1 MMKKI
6 PNYQPDQLENQ
17 IIKFWQDNKIFEK
30 SLDKTKGGEVYSFY
44 DGPPFANGLPH
55 FGHNL
60 VTAIKDAFGRYET
73 MRGHYVPRRLGWD
86 CHGLPV
92 ETKIEKELGIKN
104 KRDIEERV
112 GIANFNQACRASVFK
127 YKDQWEKLFT
137 RLGRW
142 ADSEDYYATLDDN
155 YIESVWW
162 VFSEAYKQGLVY
174 QGQRPTG
181 YCPRCATP
189 LSNFELNQGYKDNVK
204 DPSLVVKFPLKN
216 QENTYFLV
224 WTTTPW
230 TLPGNLAIAISPSQ
244 TYFKVKIDDQ
254 FLILAEERL
263 GLLGKQDYRVVDQY
277 LGQDLISQEYQALY
291 PADSQLDS
299 EQLDRV
305 YRLYPGD
312 FVSMEE
318 GSGLVHI
325 APAFGEDDN
334 TLAKEYDLPVLI
346 SVDQH
351 GMMADYTD
359 FAGVFVKDA
368 DKLVIEE
375 LEGRDLVFESKQIR
389 HTYPFCWRCD
399 SPLIYYVVDTWYIEV
414 SKLREKLV
422 HSNQDIRW
430 IPEHFKDGRFGNWL
444 AGARDWAV
452 SRNRY
457 WGSPIPIWHCKET
470 GEYVVV
476 SSLAELRKL
485 SVESIEELDLHRPG
499 IDNIK
504 LRTPSG
510 GVATRV
516 EEVFDCWFESGAMP
530 YASIHYPFENKDL
543 FDKSF
548 PAKFI
553 AEGQDQ
559 TRGWFYT
566 LHVLAAI
573 LYDRPAFENVV
584 VNGLVLASD
593 GKKLSKKLKNY
604 NDPEEVINQFGAD
617 SLRFYLL
624 NSAATNGQ
632 SIKFIEKDL
641 ATIKRNVMMTLYAS
655 VSFLT
660 LYAEI
665 DSYQPDQLIRP
676 TKLISPLDNWILARL
691 DQTNQEIVQ
700 AMDDYQF
707 FNATSPL
714 VKLIDDLSNW
724 YIRRS
729 RKRFW
734 KSDNDQDKNQAYQTL
749 HYVLVEITKLMAPW
763 SPFISEYLYGQ
774 LMQGVGGSLESVHLV
789 SWPLVVEPDQE
800 ILSQMIRLRDLVT
813 EGLAQRAKAGI
824 KLRQPL
830 ASAKVRTNFGL
841 NQELIEILTD
851 ELNLKQVKEDDQ
863 LDQDI
868 LVDLE
873 LTDRLIAEGMIR
885 DLVRQVQST
894 RKKLDLE
901 VTDRIKLMVDTES
914 ETVSLAIKEF
924 EGVIS
929 TEVLADQIDF
939 AKLSNPDN
947 QFELGEQVVR
957 ILITKS

>member
-6 PNYQPDQLENQ
+6 PNYQPEKLEDQ
-17 IIKFWQDNKIFEK
+17 IIKFWQDNQIFEK
-30 SLDKTKGGEVYSFY
+30 SLDKTKEGEVYSFY

-92 ETKIEKELGIKN
+92 ETKIEKELGVKN
-104 KRDIEERV
+104 KRDIEERI
-112 GIANFNQACRASVFK
+112 GIAKFNQACRESVFK
-127 YKDQWEKLFT
+127 YKDQWERLFT

-189 LSNFELNQGYKDNVK
+189 LSNFELNQGYKENVK
-204 DPSLVVKFPLKN
+204 DPSLVVKFALKN

-244 TYFKVKIDDQ
+244 TYFKVKLGDQ
-254 FLILAEERL
+254 LLILAEARL
-263 GLLGKQDYRVVDQY
+263 ELLGKREYKVVDQY
-277 LGQDLISQEYQALY
+277 LGQDLIGEEYQPLY
-291 PADSQLDS
+291 SAIGQLDS
-299 EQLDRV
+299 EQLKRV

-334 TLAKEYDLPVLI
+334 ALAKEYDLPVLI

-375 LEGRDLVFESKQIR
+375 LESRDLVFESKQIR

-399 SPLIYYVVDTWYIEV
+399 SPLIYYVIDTWYIEV

-422 HSNQDIRW
+422 RSNQDIRW
-430 IPEHFKDGRFGNWL
+430 IPEHFKEGRFGNWL
-444 AGARDWAV
+444 AGARDWAI

-457 WGSPIPIWHCKET
+457 WGSPIPIWRSEES
-470 GEYVVV
+470 GEMIVV
-476 SSLAELRKL
+476 SSLEQLKEL
-485 SVESIEELDLHRPG
+485 SIEPIGDLDLHRPG
-499 IDNIK
+499 IDQIK

-510 GVATRV
+510 AVATRV
-516 EEVFDCWFESGAMP
+516 DEVFDCWFESGSMP
-530 YASIHYPFENKDL
+530 YAAIHYPFENKEL
-543 FDKSF
+543 FEKSF
-548 PAKFI
+548 PARFI

-566 LHVLAAI
+566 LHVLSAI

-604 NDPEEVINQFGAD
+604 NDPEKVINQFGAD

-624 NSAATNGQ
+624 SSAATNGQ

-641 ATIKRNVMMTLYAS
+641 ATIKRNVMMTFYAS
-655 VSFLT
+655 ASFLT

-665 DSYQPDQLIRP
+665 DQYNPTELRRP
-676 TKLISPLDNWILARL
+676 EGLISPLDNWIIARL

-700 AMDDYQF
+700 AMD
-707 FNATSPL
+707 
-714 VKLIDDLSNW
+714 
-724 YIRRS
+724 
-729 RKRFW
+729 
-734 KSDNDQDKNQAYQTL
+734 
-749 HYVLVEITKLMAPW
+749 
-763 SPFISEYLYGQ
+763 
-774 LMQGVGGSLESVHLV
+774 
-789 SWPLVVEPDQE
+789 
-800 ILSQMIRLRDLVT
+800 
-813 EGLAQRAKAGI
+813 
-824 KLRQPL
+824 
-830 ASAKVRTNFGL
+830 
-841 NQELIEILTD
+841 
-851 ELNLKQVKEDDQ
+851 
-863 LDQDI
+863 
-868 LVDLE
+868 
-873 LTDRLIAEGMIR
+873 
-885 DLVRQVQST
+885 
-894 RKKLDLE
+894 
-901 VTDRIKLMVDTES
+901 
-914 ETVSLAIKEF
+914 
-924 EGVIS
+924 
-929 TEVLADQIDF
+929 
-939 AKLSNPDN
+939 
-947 QFELGEQVVR
+947 
-957 ILITKS
+957 